1 MSKRLLLVAL
11 SVCAGSAYS
20 LPALRP
26 KGLRTRHTL
35 HAPTTHALVAA
46 ATPAAG
52 DDAPPAAELRG
63 GASGEPGGTL
73 VLLGAVVML
82 FVSVHR
88 SLFSVG
94 IVPIQKELGLSAS
107 TVGVLQSAYLAGY
120 ALTNA
125 PGGAIADRLGG
136 APVMLACLAAW
147 SVAVALMPVAAASP
161 APVAALVALRLLFG
175 LASGPALPGSLA
187 VVSRWLPLAERSSG
201 IADVFVFFNAGNAAG
216 LLLGGLIPVLGWRA
230 LMVGGGAAGLAWGA
244 GGLASEIDRAKH
256 DPPEDT
262 RPRPR
267 RRRPGGDE
275 AHRRG
280 WAPFDVRRLMIA
292 ISSLI
297 LRALALGGVADAGV
311 AVACLVLA
319 LGAHSF
325 SSAGYHAHIADVAP
339 SSSGKILGFTNTVGV
354 FVGIVANVVTG
365 RVLEATGS
373 FRACF
378 ALAAAIY
385 ASEFAVFFGFV
396 RGGRLV

>member
-11 SVCAGSAYS
+11 GVCAGSAYS

-26 KGLRTRHTL
+26 GLRTRHTL

-187 VVSRWLPLAERSSG
+187 VVSRWLPLAKRSSG

-230 LMVGGGAAGLAWGA
+230 LMVGQLAALTHVHNCLNWSFFFMQAWLPTYFSQELGLELSKSAGLSALPMVTMALGSKV
-244 GGLASEIDRAKH
+244 GGQAA
-256 DPPEDT
+256 T
-262 RPRPR
+262 RLIA
-267 RRRPGGDE
+267 E
-275 AHRRG
+275 G

-297 LRALALGGVADAGV
+297 PAAALLALGGVADAGV
-311 AVACLVLA
+311 AVACL
-319 LGAHSF
+319 
-325 SSAGYHAHIADVAP
+325 
-339 SSSGKILGFTNTVGV
+339 
-354 FVGIVANVVTG
+354 
-365 RVLEATGS
+365 ATGS